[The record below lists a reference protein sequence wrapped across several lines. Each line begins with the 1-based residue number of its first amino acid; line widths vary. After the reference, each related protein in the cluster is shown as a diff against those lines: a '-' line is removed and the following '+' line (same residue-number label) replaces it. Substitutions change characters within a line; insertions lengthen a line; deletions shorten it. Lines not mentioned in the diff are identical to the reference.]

1 MGKRNSSNPGKIITG
16 IVLVLSMFFMSGCG
30 NSELEQK
37 NIQLKR
43 ELSKMERFNTSLT
56 ASLEKVTKE
65 NNNLKKALE
74 KLRENNNGLNVSLA
88 KSELEF
94 SKKHKAELDAEK
106 QKLNDE
112 REAFR
117 QEKVS
122 IEKTA
127 YENAKQTVSTMY
139 LFIIGLIMI
148 VLLII
153 FILLV
158 KNKKDNKKVIE
169 EKNADIEEIQ
179 FKNDKIKKSLKEKDE
194 RIIALENQIKD
205 LERLQKSNSKNQVVQ
220 KIEEYTR
227 KREQKLDRLEG
238 DRHGK

>member
-1 MGKRNSSNPGKIITG
+1 MEKRNSVNVEKII
-16 IVLVLSMFFMSGCG
+16 IDMLLVIGMFFVSGCD
-30 NSELEQK
+30 SEFEQK

-43 ELSKMERFNTSLT
+43 ELAKMESFNTSLT
-56 ASLEKVTKE
+56 ASLEKVTKD
-65 NNNLKKALE
+65 NNNLKNTLE
-74 KLRENNNGLNVSLA
+74 KMRENNKGLNVSLA

>member
-1 MGKRNSSNPGKIITG
+1 MEKRNSVVNVEKVIISMMLMIG
-16 IVLVLSMFFMSGCG
+16 MFFISGCD
-30 NSELEQK
+30 SELEQK
-37 NIQLKR
+37 NAQLKKKLI
-43 ELSKMERFNTSLT
+43 ETESFNTSLT

-65 NNNLKKALE
+65 NNNLKNTLE
-74 KLRENNNGLNVSLA
+74 KLRENNKGLNVSLA